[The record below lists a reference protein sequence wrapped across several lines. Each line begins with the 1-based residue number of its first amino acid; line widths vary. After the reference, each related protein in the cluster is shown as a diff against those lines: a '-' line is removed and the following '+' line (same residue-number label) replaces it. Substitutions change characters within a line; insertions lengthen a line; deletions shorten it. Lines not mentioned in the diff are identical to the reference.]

1 MTYSPERSALRGLG
15 ASGVLAAHVAAVAS
29 LGVAV
34 ATPLHALGWSGVALF
49 LALSSYLLL
58 GSLDQGRSLREYFV
72 RRIVRIWPLYFVA
85 VVLTF
90 AFEDRDLPHLV
101 ANATFVSA
109 VLPQYAFSTGLAW
122 APNSVLWT
130 VQVEELAY
138 LGLPLVAA
146 LPRGRPRLGVALVL
160 ALGSVAAVVTA
171 PRIGMLPGTLYLTP
185 WPWLGCYAAGI
196 AAYELRARFLA
207 TARPAFLALALFPFL
222 APDAVPWPLGL
233 AFVLPLVASV
243 TASPPAFL
251 RRVSLVLLG
260 ESSYALYLYQVL
272 WLGAFGVLG
281 VVGAY
286 ASSLVVEGSL
296 RYPTIVRRMRAT
308 NLPASCPI
316 NTPSQDRGTDGPSAS
331 VRSAGS
337 ESPGSL

>member
-49 LALSSYLLL
+49 LALSAYLLL

-90 AFEDRDLPHLV
+90 AVEDRSLPHLLG
-101 ANATFVSA
+101 NLTFVSA
-109 VLPQYAFSTGLAW
+109 VLPQFAFSTGLPW

-138 LGLPLVAA
+138 LGLPLVAV
-146 LPRGRPRLGVALVL
+146 LPRGRARLGVAAVL
-160 ALGSVAAVVTA
+160 ALGSVASVLAA

-196 AAYELRARFLA
+196 AAYELKPGFLA
-207 TARPAFLALALFPFL
+207 VARPAFLALALFPFL
-222 APDAVPWPLGL
+222 FPTAAPWPLGL

-243 TASPPAFL
+243 IASPPAVL

-260 ESSYALYLYQVL
+260 ESSYALYLFQVL

-286 ASSLVVEGSL
+286 ASSLIVEGSL
-296 RYPTIVRRMRAT
+296 RYPTIVRRMREA
-308 NLPASCPI
+308 NRPASCPI
-316 NTPSQDRGTDGPSAS
+316 HTPAQDRATERSPPS
-331 VRSAGS
+331 VRSARS